1 MALGMS
7 AAEAAATL
15 NAHVRG
21 TSYAGNASVFA
32 KLHLGDPGAAGTT
45 NPAVETTRQQVTF
58 GNAATTGAIANTV
71 AVEWTSVSTTETY
84 THYSLWTASTGG
96 TFLGSGTISGGAV
109 TAGNNFSIPIG
120 DFDLTQ
126 STAA

>member
-1 MALGMS
+1 MALGM
-7 AAEAAATL
+7 AQTEAAAVL

-21 TSYAGNASVFA
+21 TSYTGNASVFA
-32 KLHLGDPGAAGTT
+32 KLHLGDPGAAGAT

-58 GNAATTGAIANTV
+58 GSAATTGAIANTV
-71 AVEWTSVSTTETY
+71 AATWTSVSTTETY
-84 THYSLWTASTGG
+84 THYSLWTAVTAG
-96 TFLGSGTISGGAV
+96 TFLGSGTITGGAV